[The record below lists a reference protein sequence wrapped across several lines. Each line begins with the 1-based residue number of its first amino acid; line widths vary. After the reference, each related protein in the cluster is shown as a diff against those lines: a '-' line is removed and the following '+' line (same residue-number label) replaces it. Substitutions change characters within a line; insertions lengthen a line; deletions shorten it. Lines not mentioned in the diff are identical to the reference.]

1 MTITDSEI
9 KNLID
14 CAIDLNIMCYDYS
27 FPQKPSAL
35 LMCHMFEEA
44 KRHNIFI
51 TDFIFSRYSK
61 RFFLAEKTKE
71 VGICK
76 ANIDELD
83 VSTVL
88 GFSVHYVEGFSE
100 WDLNR
105 NYIEYFKQK
114 GGYINSKYTDIV
126 LAYDKT
132 TKEAIL
138 GLY

>member
-27 FPQKPSAL
+27 FPQKPSAF

-44 KRHNIFI
+44 KRYNVSI

-76 ANIDELD
+76 ASINELD
-83 VSTVL
+83 VNTVL
-88 GFSVHYVEGFSE
+88 GFNVHYVEGFSE
-100 WDLNR
+100 SDLNKG
-105 NYIEYFKQK
+105 YIEYLKQK
-114 GGYINSKYTDIV
+114 GGYIDSKYTDMV

-132 TKEAIL
+132 TKEAIF
-138 GLY
+138 GAY